1 MREKFLAILAIA
13 VVALGGYTFLFR
25 TKGAGPKI
33 ADGMAYTEIAKGVTA
48 EVSRSMQSETGAPA
62 AQKVTAPPG
71 APQGMPGI
79 DAPAEVE
86 VVWGSDPFVRD
97 WVLST
102 EVANLNL
109 QAITV
114 TATGASALIND
125 QILQVGD
132 EISGKKVIDIKEDQV
147 TLEQGGRTFTL
158 TLGE

>member
-13 VVALGGYTFLFR
+13 VAVLGGYTLFSQ
-25 TKGAGPKI
+25 TKSTGPKI
-33 ADGMAYTEIAKGVTA
+33 ADGMVYEEIAKVASA
-48 EVSRSMQSETGAPA
+48 EVSRSMRSSEGASSIASESTSSIQGTP
-62 AQKVTAPPG
+62 QKIGVSSEDNVA
-71 APQGMPGI
+71 
-79 DAPAEVE
+79 
-86 VVWGSDPFVRD
+86 WGSDPFVRD

-109 QAITV
+109 QAITIA
-114 TATGASALIND
+114 ATGASVLIND

-132 EISGKKVIDIKEDQV
+132 EIRGKRVVDIKEDQV